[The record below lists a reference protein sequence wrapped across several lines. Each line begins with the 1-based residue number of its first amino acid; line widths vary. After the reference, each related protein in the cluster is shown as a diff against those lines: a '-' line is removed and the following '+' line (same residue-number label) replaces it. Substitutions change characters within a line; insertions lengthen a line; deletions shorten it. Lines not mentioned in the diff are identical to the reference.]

1 MVDKKTGRQ
10 IFWTYFVYFLCML
23 AFCVVR
29 IVSDRNLIAFDNYY
43 EKETFYTFLI
53 QICIMIVLPSVLI

>member
-43 EKETFYTFLI
+43 EKFAKILNFLT
-53 QICIMIVLPSVLI
+53 LGFSK